1 MKITIPLAFLGLLL
15 SATVHADIWKWVDA
29 NGKTHFVDTNTP
41 IFTWV
46 DESDKLHYSD
56 TPDHEDAVA
65 VILVWHSA
73 GSLDDIEEST
83 GENLPGES
91 DEDRIAR
98 EEKDAYYCKK
108 ATENYDAYKG
118 APRLYRTN
126 EDGEREYL
134 SESEA
139 KATLQESKQQMDQHC
154 R

>member
-1 MKITIPLAFLGLLL
+1 MKITKLLAVSGLLL
-15 SATVHADIWKWVDA
+15 SAVAHADIWKWVDA

-46 DESDKLHYSD
+46 DESEKLHYSD

-73 GSLDDIEEST
+73 GSLDDLSKSES
-83 GENLPGES
+83 ENLPGET
-91 DEDRIAR
+91 DEERIVR
-98 EEKDAYYCKK
+98 EETEAYYCKK
-108 ATENYDAYKG
+108 ATENYAAYKG

-126 EDGEREYL
+126 DEGEREYL
-134 SESEA
+134 SEAEA
-139 KATLQESKQQMDQHC
+139 EATLRESKQQMEQHC